1 MNKIPVSII
10 LLIATLGVT
19 SVAVFAVLSSTKTIF
34 NTGTVKTTGVGVYW
48 ESNCTTPVSLIQWND
63 LAPGENRSTTV
74 YVRNEGSVT
83 VSLSMKTDHWNST
96 SASSY
101 IELVWNRDNYRLT
114 SGSVVEAV
122 LTLKVSSNITNVQG
136 FSFDIIIT
144 GTEST

>member
-1 MNKIPVSII
+1 MNKISVPII
-10 LLIATLGVT
+10 LLIAILGVT
-19 SVAVFAVLSSTKTIF
+19 SVAVFAVLSNSKTIF
-34 NTGTVKTTGVGVYW
+34 NAGNVKTIGVGVYW
-48 ESNCTTPVSLIQWND
+48 ESNCATPVSLIEWKD

-83 VSLSMKTDHWNST
+83 VILSMRTDHWNST

-101 IELVWNRDNYRLT
+101 MELVWNRDNYRLA

-122 LTLKVSSNITNVQG
+122 LTLKVSSNISNVQG